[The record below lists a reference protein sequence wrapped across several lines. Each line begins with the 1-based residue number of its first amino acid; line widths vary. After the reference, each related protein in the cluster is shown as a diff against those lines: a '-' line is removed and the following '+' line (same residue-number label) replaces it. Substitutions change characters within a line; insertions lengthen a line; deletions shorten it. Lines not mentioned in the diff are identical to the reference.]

1 MTYLITWVADKVK
14 ELQLIYEAEEGWE
27 METLSGEQNRPEE
40 GDMGNRTVFLAT
52 GIGAS
57 APNRSFQ
64 LSPLVKPRK

>member
-1 MTYLITWVADKVK
+1 
-14 ELQLIYEAEEGWE
+14 

-40 GDMGNRTVFLAT
+40 GDMGHRTVFLAT

-64 LSPLVKPRK
+64 LALSAMQQHKGKTDDMCFGKR

>member
-1 MTYLITWVADKVK
+1 
-14 ELQLIYEAEEGWE
+14 
-27 METLSGEQNRPEE
+27 METLSGEQNRLEE
-40 GDMGNRTVFLAT
+40 GDMGNRAIFLSA